1 MTETAVARRSNQT
14 IRRPSRKKEIK
25 PSGGFYKAGGN
36 EVPDA
41 RRVQQDANEKNIPYE
56 IMSAEQTSEYAQV
69 IVRAYAPNGQYID
82 DIVHHDF
89 DNIQQ
94 LKALELL
101 KKQVK
106 GEDIYFDDEPI
117 MVFCDLEKPFN
128 SDGTPIL
135 TGAGYLK
142 LLTEMARFKNF
153 AIRDATTKAAR
164 RAQLKVLNKEWRNKG
179 EIDAEK
185 DEVRQVKESKKEEK
199 KPNRRRVKK
208 QGDKKPNNSV
218 EDEVNNIV
226 DAEFKKKPKK
236 DKAEQVNM
244 APINVQELK
253 GINDEFDKWI
263 NTVEDLEV
271 TQDEAYNMAYELLGE
286 QKLTPDDMKK
296 VEETLGMPVK

>member
-1 MTETAVARRSNQT
+1 MTETAIARRSNQT

-56 IMSAEQTSEYAQV
+56 IMNAEQTSDYAQV
-69 IVRAYAPNGQYID
+69 IVRAWAPNGQYID

-89 DNIQQ
+89 ANIQQ

-106 GEDIYFDDEPI
+106 GEDVYFDDAPI
-117 MVFCDLEKPFN
+117 QVFQDLTKPFN

-135 TGAGYLK
+135 TGQGYLK

-179 EIDAEK
+179 EIKAE
-185 DEVRQVKESKKEEK
+185 
-199 KPNRRRVKK
+199 
-208 QGDKKPNNSV
+208 
-218 EDEVNNIV
+218 EDEVKQVRQSQQEQKKPRRRTITKPPAGIDPENV
-226 DAEFKKKPKK
+226 QDAEVTPKDGETVDMTQGERVDLLK
-236 DKAEQVNM
+236 
-244 APINVQELK
+244 LK
-253 GINDEFDKWI
+253 GINSELDKWI
-263 NTVEDLEV
+263 EMTKDVGPTTRREVLETCQDL
-271 TQDEAYNMAYELLGE
+271 MGSGELE
-286 QKLTPDDMKK
+286 QKEFRAIKKAMGMK
-296 VEETLGMPVK
+296 VK